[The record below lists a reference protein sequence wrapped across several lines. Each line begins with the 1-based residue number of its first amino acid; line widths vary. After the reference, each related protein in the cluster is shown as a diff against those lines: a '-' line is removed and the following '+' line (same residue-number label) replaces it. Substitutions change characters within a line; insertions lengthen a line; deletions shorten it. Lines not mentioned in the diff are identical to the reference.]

1 MSLVDSHAH
10 LDSPRFADDR
20 EAVLRRAAE
29 AGVTAILTVGC
40 LNSEVD
46 PLPIVLPLLDDQP
59 GIFGAVGVHPHDAA
73 TFDDETAARLL
84 QLLEHPKMVALGE
97 IGLDYYYDHSPRET
111 QRTVFRRQIELA
123 ASAKKPIIVHTR
135 DAEDDTA
142 AILEEA
148 FGGSSSDRNGV
159 LHCFSSAP
167 RLARKGLELGF
178 YVSFGGMLTFKKADE
193 IRSVALEVPHNRLLV
208 ETDCP
213 YLAPVPMRGK
223 RNEPAFVREVAE
235 FLGSMLGMDL
245 DAIGALTT
253 QNFCRLFNLPR
264 V

>member
-20 EAVLRRAAE
+20 EAVLQRAAE
-29 AGVTAILTVGC
+29 AGVKAILTVVC

-46 PLPIVLPLLDDQP
+46 PVPVVLPLLDEHP

-73 TFDDETAARLL
+73 TFDDRTESRLL
-84 QLLEHPKMVALGE
+84 QILEHPKMLALGE

-111 QRTVFRRQIELA
+111 QREVFRRQIELA
-123 ASAKKPIIVHTR
+123 VGVKKPIIVHTR
-135 DAEDDTA
+135 EAEDDTA
-142 AILEEA
+142 AVLEEA
-148 FGGSSSDRNGV
+148 FGDTGSDRNGV

-167 RLARKGLELGF
+167 RLARKGLEMGF
-178 YVSFGGMLTFKKADE
+178 YVSFGGMLTFNKADE
-193 IRSVALEVPHNRLLV
+193 IRSVAREVPPDRLLV

-223 RNEPAFVREVAE
+223 RNEPAFVREVAD

-245 DAIGALTT
+245 AAVSALTT
-253 QNFCRLFNLPR
+253 RNFCRLFNLPG